1 MLGRRPAVF
10 FGGFLLLVFGP
21 LLQACEEDIE
31 ISELPRAKVAVH
43 NASDEATA
51 LVSVKFEDNTG
62 SATLAPGEALTVE
75 SVLGGP
81 YRVAVVPTEG
91 VQEYYQTL
99 NQVRGELEAAVR
111 KPGLTEQEAK
121 TLWGSL
127 ILVKGQQ
134 ERLKQ
139 MGGGPG
145 CTGSVKP
152 GEEATRAV
160 QYHVPVEGQ
169 SGFWSC

>member
-1 MLGRRPAVF
+1 MSGRRPAVF

-31 ISELPRAKVAVH
+31 ISELPRAKVVVR
-43 NASDEATA
+43 NISDEATA
-51 LVSVKFEDNTG
+51 LVSVVFKDNQG
-62 SATLAPGEALTVE
+62 SATLAPGEALPVE

-121 TLWGSL
+121 TLWGAL
-127 ILVKGQQ
+127 ILVQGQQ
-134 ERLKQ
+134 QRLKQ
-139 MGGGPG
+139 MGGGPS

-152 GEEATRAV
+152 GEEATHAV
-160 QYHVPVEGQ
+160 KYNVPIEGQ
-169 SGFWSC
+169 PGYWSC